1 MDFALARTNMVE
13 SQIRTNKV
21 TDQHLIDAFEAV
33 PRELFV
39 GEDQQGLAYVDEDLQ
54 IAEGRFLMEPMVL
67 ARLIQAA
74 APTSTDAVLDIGCG
88 TGYSTAVLARVAG
101 SAVALEPDQRLA
113 ERGNAILNDLGIDNA
128 AVVVGDPKSGYAK
141 QAPYDAILIGGAV
154 DEVPSAVIDQL
165 ADGGRIVAVLIDE
178 AGLGRATL
186 LQRVG
191 ATVSKRVLF
200 DAAVPP
206 LPGFERKPQFV
217 F

>member
-13 SQIRTNKV
+13 SQLRTNKV
-21 TDQHLIDAFEAV
+21 TDQQVIEAFEAL

-39 GEDQQGLAYVDEDLQ
+39 DENQQGLAYVDEDLR
-54 IAEGRFLMEPMVL
+54 IADRRYLMEPMVL
-67 ARLIQAA
+67 ARLIQVAA
-74 APTSTDAVLDIGCG
+74 LKSTDTVLDIGCG
-88 TGYSTAVLARVAG
+88 TGYSTAVLARIAG
-101 SAVALEPDQRLA
+101 SVVALEPDQRLA
-113 ERGNAILNDLGIDNA
+113 ERGNAVLNELGIDNA
-128 AVVVGDPKSGYAK
+128 AVVVGDPQAGYSK

-154 DEVPSAVIDQL
+154 AEVPPTVIEQL
-165 ADGGRIVAVLIDE
+165 ADGGRIVAVLLDE

-186 LQRVG
+186 MKRAG
-191 ATVSKRVLF
+191 STVSRRVLF